1 MMAMHI
7 ERVDS
12 EADQLT
18 VHFGH
23 GEPLHLPWM
32 WVRDH
37 SHDPA
42 SFDQQTQ
49 QRSVDTF
56 SLPLDHPA
64 GAATVEDGT
73 IRVVWPH
80 DEPDSVLPLSL
91 LGRVSGR
98 GETSTRTYWRTPS
111 EMTLSPVDYDSVI
124 TTDAGRNEWLDDIA
138 QYGAGLISGAPGDM
152 AAVDALTSRIGY
164 VRHTVF
170 GGTWTLSSNV
180 TAHADS
186 AYGAETL
193 EPHTDGSYSHDGPG
207 MQMFVCSERT
217 GDGGESVLVDGFAAA
232 HALRNMD
239 PDAFD
244 LLCEVSVPAHYIEEG
259 VSLRAER
266 PTIRL
271 DGNGDLLQVTFNNY
285 DRAPFILEP
294 DTMRAWYAAY
304 STFHALISDRDT
316 WWTHRLEP
324 GDALIFDNWRCLHG
338 RMAYSGVRVFNGAY
352 LNHEDLES
360 ALRLAGRTPQAD

>member
-1 MMAMHI
+1 MTTRI
-7 ERVDS
+7 DRVES
-12 EADQLT
+12 AADQLT
-18 VHFGH
+18 VHFVD
-23 GEPLHLPWM
+23 GEPLHLPWL

-37 SHDPA
+37 SQDDE
-42 SFDQQTQ
+42 SFDHATQ

-56 SLPLDHPA
+56 SLPVDHPA
-64 GAATVEDGT
+64 GTARIEHDVVRVE
-73 IRVVWPH
+73 WPNGA
-80 DEPDSVLPLSL
+80 PDSLLPLSL
-91 LGRVSGR
+91 LSSVSGR
-98 GETSTRTYWRTPS
+98 GARSTPTLWRTPDD
-111 EMTLSPVDYDSVI
+111 MTLTPVDYQAVI
-124 TTDAGRNEWLDDIA
+124 DTDAGRNAWLDDIDR
-138 QYGAGLISGAPGDM
+138 YGAGLISGAPGDM
-152 AAVDALTSRIGY
+152 DAVDALTARIGY

-186 AYGAETL
+186 AYGADTL

-207 MQMFVCSERT
+207 MQMFICSERT
-217 GDGGESVLVDGFAAA
+217 GEGGESVLVDGFAAA
-232 HALRNMD
+232 TALRQAD
-239 PDAFD
+239 PAAFQ
-244 LLCEVSVPAHYIEEG
+244 LLCDVSVPAHYIEDG

-271 DGNGDLLQVTFNNY
+271 DDDGELIQVTFNNY
-285 DRAPFILEP
+285 DRSPFVLEP
-294 DTMRAWYAAY
+294 VKMRAWYEAYAA
-304 STFHALISDRDT
+304 FHALISDRAA

-360 ALRLAGRTPQAD
+360 ALRLAQQTQPSV